1 MKIKRRMTV
10 SGNIFTGTMADIV
23 FLLLVFFMATTI
35 FKDDSGLRIRFP
47 QAHPQVMSELGKENL
62 TVTVWLKQMNPGE
75 TGSPVVSRI
84 GDYDLPINQVAE
96 QIRNLADKFW
106 REQNKRLDVIVLNA
120 DTRVPMQ
127 DMIDLFRALRFEE
140 LYNIQFNAQ
149 EIGSVI

>member
-1 MKIKRRMTV
+1 MKFKRRMTV

-62 TVTVWLKQMNPGE
+62 TVAVWLKQLTPGDDQTE
-75 TGSPVVSRI
+75 VVSRI
-84 GDYDLPINQVAE
+84 GDYDLPLDQVAE
-96 QIRNLADKFW
+96 QLRRLADKFW

-120 DTRVPMQ
+120 DTRVPMEA
-127 DMIDLFRALRFEE
+127 MVTLFSDLRYEE
-140 LYNIQFNAQ
+140 LYSIQFNAQ
-149 EIGSVI
+149 ELGSGI